1 MKKILAIL
9 IALLA
14 ALAVQTVAFADGEV
28 TEMEPAAAVSEDDET
43 TKTLDTQNKDDQGL
57 TYTLNNDWTATVSA
71 CDPTVTSIK
80 IPSNVESNGQTYTV
94 TSIGDRAFLS
104 CGNLTSVD
112 IPDSVTSIG
121 DYAFANCYITSV
133 DIPDSVTSI
142 GDGAF
147 VNCRI
152 TSVDIPDS
160 VTSIGDF
167 AFSRCRSLTSV
178 DIPDG
183 VTSIG
188 NAAFSMCYGLASV
201 TIPDSVTS
209 IGRNAFSDCTNLTS
223 VTIPDSV
230 TSIGRNA
237 FSDCTNLTSVTIPD
251 SVTSIGRNAFWGC
264 AGLTSITIPDS
275 VTSIGD
281 FAFYYCTGL
290 TSVTIPG
297 SVTSI
302 GNGAFQDCDR
312 LTRITFEGTVPEY
325 WGYSPFYDCDAMQ
338 TISLSA
344 DMTQEQQA
352 AWKSALKAAGLDNKD
367 IQFTGDLISEPT
379 PTPDPTPTTPPVD
392 NNTAAEPASTPT
404 VQQMEAAERPD
415 PQDVEATERY
425 NFWMDVKA
433 DLRAAAD
440 GKTLRVHVPADY
452 TNMPASVMETI
463 RLLDADVTV
472 DLRWSGERLTIT
484 PATAQRKTALKAFWT
499 FAQLCELYAQ

>member
-28 TEMEPAAAVSEDDET
+28 TEIEPTTTVSEDDET

-57 TYTLNNDWTATVSA
+57 TYTLNNDGTATVSA

-94 TSIGDRAFLS
+94 TSIGNGAFVR
-104 CGNLTSVD
+104 CH
-112 IPDSVTSIG
+112 
-121 DYAFANCYITSV
+121 ITSV

-142 GDGAF
+142 GDDAF
-147 VNCRI
+147 CFCSSL

-160 VTSIGDF
+160 VTSIGGF
-167 AFSRCRSLTSV
+167 AFYYCTGLTSV
-178 DIPDG
+178 DIPG
-183 VTSIG
+183 SVTSIG
-188 NAAFSMCYGLASV
+188 GYAFGGCSNLTEV

-209 IGRNAFSDCTNLTS
+209 IGIGAFSKCCSLTS
-223 VTIPDSV
+223 FDIPGSV
-230 TSIGRNA
+230 TSIGN
-237 FSDCTNLTSVTIPD
+237 
-251 SVTSIGRNAFWGC
+251 
-264 AGLTSITIPDS
+264 
-275 VTSIGD
+275 
-281 FAFYYCTGL
+281 FAFFRCSGL

-302 GNGAFQDCDR
+302 GDGAFEDCSY
-312 LTRITFEGTVPEY
+312 LTKITFEGTVPENL
-325 WGYSPFYDCDAMQ
+325 GYSPFYNCRAVK
-338 TISLSA
+338 TVYLS
-344 DMTQEQQA
+344 DDLTEEERT
-352 AWKSALKAAGLDNKD
+352 AWEIALKNMMPAGCT
-367 IQFTGDLISEPT
+367 IEYTDLTPAPEPT
-379 PTPDPTPTTPPVD
+379 PTPDPTPTTPPAD
-392 NNTAAEPASTPT
+392 TNTATETASTPT

-425 NFWMDVKA
+425 SFWMGVKA

-440 GKTLRVHVPADY
+440 GKTLRVYVPADY
-452 TNMPASVMETI
+452 TNMPASVMEQI

-472 DLRWSGERLTIT
+472 DLRWNGERLTIT

>member
-28 TEMEPAAAVSEDDET
+28 TEMEPTAAVSEDDET
-43 TKTLDTQNKDDQGL
+43 TKTLNAQNKDDQGL
-57 TYTLNNDWTATVSA
+57 TYILNNDETATVSA

-80 IPSNVESNGQTYTV
+80 IPSNVESNGQTYT
-94 TSIGDRAFLS
+94 
-104 CGNLTSVD
+104 
-112 IPDSVTSIG
+112 
-121 DYAFANCYITSV
+121 
-133 DIPDSVTSI
+133 VTSI

-338 TISLSA
+338 TVYLSA

-352 AWKSALKAAGLDNKD
+352 AWKSALNAAGLDNKD
-367 IQFTGDLISEPT
+367 IQFTGNLISEPT
-379 PTPDPTPTTPPVD
+379 PTPDPTPTTPPAD
-392 NNTAAEPASTPT
+392 NNTATETASAPT
-404 VQQMEAAERPD
+404 VQQMEQRERPD

-425 NFWMDVKA
+425 NFWMGVKA

-452 TNMPASVMETI
+452 TNMPASVMEQI

-472 DLRWSGERLTIT
+472 DLRWNGERLTIT

-499 FAQLCELYAQ
+499 FEQLCELYAQ